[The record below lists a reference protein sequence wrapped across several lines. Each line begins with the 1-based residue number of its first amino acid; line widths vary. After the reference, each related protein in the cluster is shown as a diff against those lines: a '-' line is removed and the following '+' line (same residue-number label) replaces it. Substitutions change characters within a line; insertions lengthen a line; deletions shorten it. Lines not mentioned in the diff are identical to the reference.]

1 MEDGG
6 SAIDAIIATL
16 LCEGVMLPHSLGIGG
31 GFVATIYKRNGGNYN
46 VECLIAREPAP
57 AASHQNMFVHQKI
70 TGDYNWI

>member
-31 GFVATIYKRNGGNYN
+31 GFVATIYQRNKGDNYK

-57 AASHQNMFVHQKI
+57 AASHRDMFVHKQI
-70 TGDYNWI
+70 TG